1 MTRKRSEKSEQTLA
15 AIMAAGFDIAKK
27 QGLQSVS
34 LTSVAK
40 ELGISKGG
48 VALRVGSL
56 DALKNM
62 VLDDYEAYF
71 KTTVFE
77 PAMVSPPGLP
87 RLDALMHLWIR
98 GGAEMHVLLGSMYG
112 HCTFEVDPVH
122 LPLRERL
129 VKGFVLWQKALER
142 TIRQAVQHHHLKAE
156 TDPEQLVF
164 EIFGLMMSFMYAQ
177 RLSKVP
183 HTLERAEAAYARL
196 LAPYRMSPSE
206 APSLTSASAPP
217 SST

>member
-1 MTRKRSEKSEQTLA
+1 MTTKRSEKSEQTLA
-15 AIMAAGFDIAKK
+15 AIVAAGFDIARK

-48 VALRVGSL
+48 VALRVGSI

-62 VLDDYEAYF
+62 VLDEYEAYF
-71 KTTVFE
+71 KRTVFE
-77 PAMVSPPGLP
+77 PAMAAPPGLP
-87 RLDALMHLWIR
+87 RLDALMHQWIT

-112 HCTFEVDPVH
+112 HSTFEVDPIH

-129 VKGFVLWQKALER
+129 AKGFMLWQKALER
-142 TIRQAVQHHHLKAE
+142 TIRQAIQLKQLRAD
-156 TDPEQLVF
+156 TDPQQLVF

-177 RLSKVP
+177 RLSKSEHSV
-183 HTLERAEAAYARL
+183 ERAEAAYEHL
-196 LAPYRMSPSE
+196 LRPYRTVTSDAV
-206 APSLTSASAPP
+206 APAS
-217 SST
+217 T

>member
-15 AIMAAGFDIAKK
+15 AIVAAGFDIARK

-40 ELGISKGG
+40 DLGISKGG
-48 VALRVGSL
+48 VALRVGSI

-62 VLDDYEAYF
+62 VLDEYEAYF
-71 KTTVFE
+71 KRTVFE
-77 PAMVSPPGLP
+77 PAMEAPPGLP
-87 RLDALMHLWIR
+87 RLDMLMRLWIR
-98 GGAEMHVLLGSMYG
+98 GGADMHVLLGSMYG
-112 HCTFEVDPVH
+112 HCTFEVDPIH

-129 VKGFVLWQKALER
+129 VKGFVLWQKTLER
-142 TIRQAVQHHHLKAE
+142 TIRQAMQHQHLRAD

-177 RLSKVP
+177 RLSKSE
-183 HTLERAEAAYARL
+183 HSFERAESAYTRL
-196 LAPYRMSPSE
+196 LWPYR
-206 APSLTSASAPP
+206 T
-217 SST
+217 TVG

>member
-1 MTRKRSEKSEQTLA
+1 MTKKRSDKSEQTLA
-15 AIMAAGFDIAKK
+15 AIVAAGFDIARR

-48 VALRVGSL
+48 VALRAGSIE
-56 DALKNM
+56 ALKNM
-62 VLDDYEAYF
+62 VLDTYEAYF
-71 KTTVFE
+71 RRTVFE
-77 PAMVSPPGLP
+77 PALAAAPGLP
-87 RLDALMHLWIR
+87 RLDAIMHLWIT
-98 GGAEMHVLLGSMYG
+98 GGSEMHVLLGSLYG
-112 HCTFEVDPVH
+112 HCTFESDPVH

-142 TIRQAVQHHHLKAE
+142 TIQQAVDLKHLRPD

-177 RLSKVP
+177 RLSRSP
-183 HTLERAEAAYARL
+183 HSLERAEAAYARL
-196 LAPYRMSPSE
+196 LWPYRSVV
-206 APSLTSASAPP
+206 A
-217 SST
+217 